1 MRENFV
7 NFATSNLSAAITSTT
22 ALSFSVTTSQGA
34 FFPSSN
40 FLVTIDT
47 EVMLIASRTADTFTV
62 GTRGFDGTIAAT
74 HNNGAVVQLS
84 ICSYNLVHLWQ
95 NIGDT
100 YTPQVPPQQLGVS
113 PQTYDNEFE
122 SAGSWTY
129 FPSPSGGTTFSAG
142 SPVRSHLLLN
152 RGVNDNA
159 LYTAYVGFA
168 LTTPYTVTCKLSQ
181 GLSLQRSSTDL
192 AASSL
197 FVSDSIN
204 PSASADSG
212 NRFRVDAVMNTVG
225 TNATLNYGDCLVRGG
240 QDVSGAFRQVGP
252 NAVPISPGVPLY
264 LRITYDGASNY
275 TAFFGDGITYFNL
288 GTASQGAPVQTLGV
302 DFHIFPNGAA
312 WVPQVAAVDYVRVT
326 LGTLPPYGSPGY

>member
-7 NFATSNLSAAITSTT
+7 NFATSNISAAITSTT
-22 ALSFSVTTSQGA
+22 ALSFGVTTSQGA
-34 FFPSSN
+34 FFPNSN

-47 EVMLIASRTADTFTV
+47 EVMQIASRTGDTFTV

-74 HNNGAVVQLS
+74 HNNGAIVQLS

-100 YTPQVPPQQLGVS
+100 YTPQVPPVQLGVS

-129 FPSPSGGTTFSAG
+129 APAPSGGTTFSAG

-152 RGVNDNA
+152 RGVNDNG

-168 LTTPYTVTCKLSQ
+168 LTTAYTITCKLSQ
-181 GLSLQRSSTDL
+181 GLSVQRTSTDQ
-192 AASSL
+192 SQFSL

-204 PSASADSG
+204 PSASPDTG
-212 NRFRVDAVMNTVG
+212 NRFRVDTVIS
-225 TNATLNYGDCLVRGG
+225 TSSTSSILNYGDSVVRGA
-240 QDVSGAFRQVGP
+240 QNVSGSFRQVGP
-252 NAVPISPGVPLY
+252 NQVPISPGVPLY

-275 TAFFGDGITYFNL
+275 TAFVGDGITYWNL
-288 GTASQGAPVQTLGV
+288 GTASQGAPIQTLGV
-302 DFHIFPNGAA
+302 NFHIFGGGQ

-326 LGTLPPYGSPGY
+326 TNTLPPYGSPGY